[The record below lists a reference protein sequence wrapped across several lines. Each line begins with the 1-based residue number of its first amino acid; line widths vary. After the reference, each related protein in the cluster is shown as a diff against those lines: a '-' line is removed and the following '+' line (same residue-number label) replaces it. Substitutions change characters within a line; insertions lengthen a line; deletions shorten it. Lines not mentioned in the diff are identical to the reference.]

1 MSKIK
6 NQVQNLNAIVNDVL
20 ANGIN
25 SLYVDNL
32 SGITDITN
40 ILNGYANINTR
51 VMCETSANG
60 NNLIHI
66 QLLDDGYGYCSV
78 ILDETLSNKEW
89 YSLIRGLHFHC
100 DIHYNYPELEP
111 YIGRFNPLSANKNLE
126 LTANGQD
133 TLKLIIRMATDQ
145 HTASVK
151 NRYNIF

>member
-1 MSKIK
+1 MTKIK

-51 VMCETSANG
+51 VMCETSVNG

-78 ILDETLSNKEW
+78 ILNETLSNKEW

-111 YIGRFNPLSANKNLE
+111 YIGRFNSLSANENLE

-133 TLKLIIRMATDQ
+133 TLKLIIRMATDAY
-145 HTASVK
+145 TASVK